1 MSAGGDLT
9 GHVIA
14 VAGAGGPAGRAVVRR
29 LAAAGAVVSAA
40 DADAERVRASVADAL
55 AAVPGARIE
64 ARVVDLLDPEAANA
78 WVATVEDEHDRL
90 DGLVHLVGGWRGG
103 RGLTPEALE
112 HWALLERL
120 LVGTAQVTSLASH
133 DALLRSGRG
142 RFVIVSAAGAGRP
155 TAGNAAYAAAKAA
168 AEAWTLA
175 VADSFAKATPEA
187 GPDAA
192 ATIVVVKALVDDA
205 MRAARPEATFPGFTH
220 VDDLAETIVGL
231 WARPTAEL
239 NGARTWLTEQPS

>member
-1 MSAGGDLT
+1 MSGELA

-40 DADAERVRASVADAL
+40 DADADRLDASVTDAR
-55 AAVPGARIE
+55 AAVPGAVIE
-64 ARVVDLLDPEAANA
+64 GRVVDLLDLDAASA
-78 WVATVEDEHDRL
+78 WVAGTEEAHGRL

-120 LVGTAQVTSLASH
+120 LVGTAQVTSLAAH

-142 RFVIVSAAGAGRP
+142 RFAIVSAAGAGRP

-175 VADSFAKATPEA
+175 VGDSFAKAAPES

-192 ATIVVVKALVDDA
+192 ATIVVVKALYDDA
-205 MRAARPEATFPGFTH
+205 MRAARPEAKFPGYTH
-220 VDDLAETIVGL
+220 VDDLAETIAGL